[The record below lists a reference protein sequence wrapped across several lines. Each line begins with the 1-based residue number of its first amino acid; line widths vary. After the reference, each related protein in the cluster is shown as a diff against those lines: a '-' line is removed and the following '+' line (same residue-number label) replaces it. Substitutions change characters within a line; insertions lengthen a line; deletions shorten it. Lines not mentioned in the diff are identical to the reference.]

1 MNLYKN
7 IFNGNIKL
15 EKAQEDKEQI
25 ELDLNE
31 ITRGFSQKKSS
42 DQIKTIK
49 NIKNLIN
56 QKKKLSNCKMIMLK
70 LHLKLSKKQNTEQH
84 LKY

>member
-31 ITRGFSQKKSS
+31 ITRGFSQKKIIRSNKNNRKYQKPYKS
-42 DQIKTIK
+42 KEKVIK
-49 NIKNLIN
+49 L
-56 QKKKLSNCKMIMLK
+56 
-70 LHLKLSKKQNTEQH
+70 
-84 LKY
+84 